1 MLPKLELH
9 GLSVQLLTQQPYYCF
24 DNCIKNVKTAPT
36 AYIQSRGPVQG
47 VQLAEMELQSSI
59 YAHLSIKE
67 ATP

>member
-1 MLPKLELH
+1 MDSQYNYWH
-9 GLSVQLLTQQPYYCF
+9 SSHIIVF

-36 AYIQSRGPVQG
+36 AYTQSRGPVQG